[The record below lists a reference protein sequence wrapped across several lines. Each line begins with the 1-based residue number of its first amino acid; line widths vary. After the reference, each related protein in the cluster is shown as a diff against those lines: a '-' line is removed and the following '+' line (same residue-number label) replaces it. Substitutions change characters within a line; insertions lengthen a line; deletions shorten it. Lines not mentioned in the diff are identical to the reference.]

1 MTSKI
6 LFEDVIKALKEHA
19 FTMSTYPLILSFEM
33 HCDINTQKNLVTI
46 LKREL
51 GDMIYTVPDNFDSYE
66 FFPSPQELQ
75 RKFIIK
81 GKGKLTQKDRPDQEQ
96 GSRGAFSGSDV
107 SVDQPEVMTVISVVE
122 DSMDSLGD
130 LSERLNSHR
139 RESLWHRTV
148 TGKSPKKQCS
158 KAKRG
163 LKCECCLRDI
173 DEYSIEYED
182 ITQADQTPQRNVS
195 SRVLGLNSTSVYKVK
210 KNYTEMDEITMTRQ
224 ISQQS
229 QFSQKI
235 KKPKISSITANSGD
249 TWFGIKGMKDSQ
261 GDIETA
267 RGFTPTAIN
276 YKVTIDLNKV
286 LEDNEMNNGGAPRRA
301 SLQSA
306 GLRASE
312 VKTNPGRRSRKRNI
326 TSPASPF
333 SSGFKEAIR
342 FRSVAN
348 VSTTSTPTKI
358 APKTTTF
365 ANNKSTNMKTERMK
379 PILGGMGGM
388 TGTYSYSIRGMIEN
402 TAGDLKSIKKKN
414 SMKKKKSIKLRPELN
429 ALYGMIGKHMSLD
442 DIFRKVWEISS
453 VNENK
458 IAKFYKINHKEIV
471 DFHKKFL
478 SRIYPNASRID
489 SSNYD
494 PVTSWASGSQL
505 VALNFQKSD
514 EFMLLNYAKFAN
526 NGGIQ
531 SGYTLKP
538 EYMCHDALLNHEI
551 VQYPNEFKKPIKKLS
566 VKIISGQQ
574 IRPDDLVVREIID
587 PYVEVKIRGLD
598 VDEERNQT
606 FKTHMIKDN
615 GFHPVWDSNTF
626 EFEICAPDF
635 CFLVITA
642 YHGDLLKRDK
652 MGWYAIE
659 LNCMQQ
665 GYRVVPLLNN
675 IFQPIKGSYVFCKV
689 TLTDI

>member
-6 LFEDVIKALKEHA
+6 LCEDVIKALKEHA
-19 FTMSTYPLILSFEM
+19 FTMSPYPLILSFEM
-33 HCDINTQKNLVTI
+33 HCDINTQKNLVKI

-51 GDMIYTVPDNFDSYE
+51 GDMIYAVPDNFDAYE
-66 FFPSPQELQ
+66 FYPSPEELQ

-81 GKGKLTQKDRPDQEQ
+81 GKGKLMQKDRPDQEQ
-96 GSRGAFSGSDV
+96 GSQGGNFSGSEV
-107 SVDQPEVMTVISVVE
+107 SVDNNDAISVVE

-130 LSERLNSHR
+130 MSERLNSHR
-139 RESLWHRTV
+139 RESIWHRTV
-148 TGKSPKKQCS
+148 TGKSHSPRRRCIKSRKGETCQ
-158 KAKRG
+158 
-163 LKCECCLRDI
+163 CCLHGI

-182 ITQADQTPQRNVS
+182 IAHADRTPQRNVS
-195 SRVLGLNSTSVYKVK
+195 SRVLGLNSTSVFKVK
-210 KNYTEMDEITMTRQ
+210 KNVTEMDEITMTRQ
-224 ISQQS
+224 GSQHS
-229 QFSQKI
+229 QFSMKM
-235 KKPKISSITANSGD
+235 KKPKVSSITANSGD
-249 TWFGIKGMKDSQ
+249 TWFGIKGMKAGSQ

-267 RGFTPTAIN
+267 RGHTPTAIN

-286 LEDNEMNNGGAPRRA
+286 LEDHDGNMGGAPRRA

-312 VKTNPGRRSRKRNI
+312 VKTNPGRRNRKRNI

-333 SSGFKEAIR
+333 SSGFKEAIQ

-348 VSTTSTPTKI
+348 VSTTSTPTTTI
-358 APKTTTF
+358 TPKTTTF
-365 ANNKSTNMKTERMK
+365 GNSNKPMKTERMK
-379 PILGGMGGM
+379 PILGVG
-388 TGTYSYSIRGMIEN
+388 GTYSYSIRGMLEH
-402 TAGDLKSIKKKN
+402 TAEDLKGLKK
-414 SMKKKKSIKLRPELN
+414 SMKKKKSIKLSPELN
-429 ALYGMIGKHMSLD
+429 ALYGMIGKHMSLE

-453 VNENK
+453 VNETK
-458 IAKFYKINHKEIV
+458 IAKFFKTNHKEIV
-471 DFHKKFL
+471 DFHRKFL

-489 SSNYD
+489 SSNFD
-494 PVTSWASGSQL
+494 PVTGWASGSQL

-526 NGGIQ
+526 NGGVQ

-538 EYMCHDALLNHEI
+538 EYMCHDALLNHE
-551 VQYPNEFKKPIKKLS
+551 VVKYPNEFKKPIKKLS

-626 EFEICAPDF
+626 DFQICAPDF

-642 YHGDLLKRDK
+642 YHGDVLRRDR

-659 LNCMQQ
+659 LNCIQQ
-665 GYRVVPLLNN
+665 GYRVVPLLNS

-689 TLTDI
+689 TITDI